1 VVCGGRVR
9 WWGDV
14 AAGGSGCES
23 PPTYRLPVSS
33 AMVWWCGGRRWRV
46 GALLCSSLHLS
57 SCARPC
63 MFLSACARIVVS
75 RTLDLYIQATAP
87 LSACV
92 SYVLK

>member
-1 VVCGGRVR
+1 VR
-9 WWGDV
+9 EP
-14 AAGGSGCES
+14 SHL
-23 PPTYRLPVSS
+23 PPTCLVCHGVV
-33 AMVWWCGGRRWRV
+33 VWWEEVAGGRRWRV